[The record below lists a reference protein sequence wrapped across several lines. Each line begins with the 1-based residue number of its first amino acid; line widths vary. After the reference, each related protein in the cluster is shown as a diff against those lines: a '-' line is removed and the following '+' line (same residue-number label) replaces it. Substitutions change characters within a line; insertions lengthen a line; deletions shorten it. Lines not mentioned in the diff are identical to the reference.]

1 MMQWPF
7 YASLCAFTKIVGVN
21 FFPLYLVQPEALT
34 DAQFYWL
41 LQDLGLGLSSDE
53 VTVLCRRA
61 PAVDGKIDWASFAP
75 R

>member
-1 MMQWPF
+1 VCLVLLLLF
-7 YASLCAFTKIVGVN
+7 FFLC
-21 FFPLYLVQPEALT
+21 QPEALT

-53 VTVLCRRA
+53 VAVLCRRA
-61 PAVDGKIDWASFAP
+61 PAADGKIDWARFAP

>member
-1 MMQWPF
+1 MNSNIDINF
-7 YASLCAFTKIVGVN
+7 ISFSLSW
-21 FFPLYLVQPEALT
+21 QPEALT

-61 PAVDGKIDWASFAP
+61 PAVDGKINWASFAP
-75 R
+75 RYY